1 MESEA
6 ITVYLAFVLEEL
18 QLLKINICMCVAK
31 CDWCVSI
38 SMYTRLCFTYE
49 NNIIKG
55 FRAKSNIHFL
65 GFEKKSHFSVSLNGR
80 INCCKYSWCI
90 LIT

>member
-38 SMYTRLCFTYE
+38 SMYTRLCLRMK
-49 NNIIKG
+49 IISSRVSG
-55 FRAKSNIHFL
+55 QRVISIFLVLRKSRTFL
-65 GFEKKSHFSVSLNGR
+65 SASMVG
-80 INCCKYSWCI
+80 
-90 LIT
+90 